1 MIIDRTVPVLRIS
14 GALSC
19 ARRSGISGARLGKS
33 HPAHAIEAGAA
44 VLNAALSPLQCAPT
58 GNSRGVRHDGRSVLA
73 VSVEESA
80 CSRRATSFRNRCTS
94 R

>member
-1 MIIDRTVPVLRIS
+1 MIIDRNGSQCCGFS

-33 HPAHAIEAGAA
+33 HPAHAIQAGAA

-58 GNSRGVRHDGRSVLA
+58 GNSRGSP
-73 VSVEESA
+73 S
-80 CSRRATSFRNRCTS
+80 
-94 R
+94 